1 MLVKSNC
8 NPIPNQFLVHKPRT
22 TLSNLWSGKPINGG
36 NQYERRATPPETQQ
50 ISHKVVEGV
59 TKGDRNNSIQGS
71 HTRCGDENQDSWAT
85 AKHSEVARGKRG
97 RVEKKV
103 VLSPYIN
110 SGNKRWELAF
120 IYADAPEARL
130 VLGYFFS
137 FLNNNYRALRKLK
150 PQRIG
155 YVLY

>member
-1 MLVKSNC
+1 MTSWSNR
-8 NPIPNQFLVHKPRT
+8 ITIQFLTSFWSINTEQPSRISGQANHKRRKSICQKDCT
-22 TLSNLWSGKPINGG
+22 SRNSADIAQSGRRRNK
-36 NQYERRATPPETQQ
+36 ER
-50 ISHKVVEGV
+50 
-59 TKGDRNNSIQGS
+59 DRNNSIQGS

-85 AKHSEVARGKRG
+85 AKHPEVARGKRG

-130 VLGYFFS
+130 VLGYFF
-137 FLNNNYRALRKLK
+137 LLE
-150 PQRIG
+150 
-155 YVLY
+155 